1 MNRNGYCRNLYFY
14 DRDRR
19 CHWSGD
25 QSLAIQMLFRP
36 YKAYYLFGKRVPF
49 TPGLIPRRRD
59 ELAKQM
65 GLMVVNH
72 LLTPEGIKKRL
83 VSDAAKT
90 QALRVG
96 EQLIQKLS
104 LSEVT
109 VKEALEKAGMKR
121 PEKAADAWISSW
133 TDDKLHELFRQYG
146 DQSLK
151 ELVPIEVQE
160 KLEEKIPMISGY
172 ILSRSVRYFE
182 SDEGKIR
189 LGNMIDDFLKERGML
204 GSMVQLFLGNSSL
217 ADRVLPELLK
227 FLRNEETNKLLS
239 DLLKNEWGKLRE
251 YTFNEADEKWNAK
264 ALIFS
269 LKRRVLQAFSTAPFF
284 NNTIGTLTVRYE
296 SELTQQMLPAL
307 LDKLLEGI
315 SSNLESVLKRL
326 RLEEIV
332 KEQVDQFPVERLEE
346 MVLSISKKEFK
357 MITYLGGLLGGIIGA
372 IQALFVILF

>member
-1 MNRNGYCRNLYFY
+1 MGIAGTFIFMIVIGAAIGAVTN
-14 DRDRR
+14 
-19 CHWSGD
+19 H
-25 QSLAIQMLFRP
+25 LAIQMLFRP

-90 QALRVG
+90 QTLRAG

-133 TDDKLHELFRQYG
+133 TDDKLNELFRQYG

-204 GSMVQLFLGNSSL
+204 GSMVQMFLGNSSL

-227 FLRNEETNKLLS
+227 LLRNEETNKLLS

-269 LKRRVLQAFSTAPFF
+269 LKRRVLPAFSTAPFF
-284 NNTIGTLTVRYE
+284 DNTIGTLTVRYE

>member
-1 MNRNGYCRNLYFY
+1 MGIAGTFIFMIVIGAAIGAVTN
-14 DRDRR
+14 
-19 CHWSGD
+19 H
-25 QSLAIQMLFRP
+25 LAIQMLFRP

-109 VKEALEKAGMKR
+109 VKEALEKAGMQR

-133 TDDKLHELFRQYG
+133 TDDKLNELFRQYG

-204 GSMVQLFLGNSSL
+204 GSMVQMFLGNSSL

-269 LKRRVLQAFSTAPFF
+269 LKRRMLQAFSTAPFF

>member
-1 MNRNGYCRNLYFY
+1 MGIAGTFIFMIVIGAAIGAVTN
-14 DRDRR
+14 
-19 CHWSGD
+19 H
-25 QSLAIQMLFRP
+25 LAIQMLFRP

-90 QALRVG
+90 QALQVG

-104 LSEVT
+104 LSEMT
-109 VKEALEKAGMKR
+109 VKDALEKAGVKR
-121 PEKAADAWISSW
+121 PDEATDAWISRW
-133 TDDKLHELFRQYG
+133 TDDKLNELFLQYEH
-146 DQSLK
+146 QSLK
-151 ELVPIEVQE
+151 ELLPLEVQE
-160 KLEEKIPMISGY
+160 KIGEKIPMISEY
-172 ILSRSVRYFE
+172 ILSRSVSYFE
-182 SDEGKIR
+182 SDEGKAR
-189 LGNMIDDFLKERGML
+189 LANMIDGFLKERGML
-204 GSMVQLFLGNSSL
+204 GSMVQMFLGNSSL

-227 FLRNEETNKLLS
+227 FLRNEETNQLLS

-269 LKRRVLQAFSTAPFF
+269 LKRSVLRTFSTAPFF
-284 NNTIGTLTVRYE
+284 DNTIGALFVRYE
-296 SELTQQMLPAL
+296 SELTGKMLPAL
-307 LDKLLEGI
+307 LDKLLEGV
-315 SSNLESVLKRL
+315 SANLESVLKRM

-332 KEQVDQFPVERLEE
+332 KEQVDQFPVQRLEE

-357 MITYLGGLLGGIIGA
+357 MITYLGGLLGGIIGV
-372 IQALFVILF
+372 IQALFVVLF

>member
-1 MNRNGYCRNLYFY
+1 MGIAGTFIFMIVIGAAIGAVTN
-14 DRDRR
+14 
-19 CHWSGD
+19 H
-25 QSLAIQMLFRP
+25 LAIQMLFRP

-133 TDDKLHELFRQYG
+133 TDDKLNELFRQYG

-204 GSMVQLFLGNSSL
+204 GSMVQMFLGNSSL

-269 LKRRVLQAFSTAPFF
+269 LKRRMLQVFSTAPFF

>member
-1 MNRNGYCRNLYFY
+1 MGIAGTFIFMIVIGAAIGAVTN
-14 DRDRR
+14 
-19 CHWSGD
+19 H
-25 QSLAIQMLFRP
+25 LAIQMLFRP

-109 VKEALEKAGMKR
+109 VKEALEKAGMKH

-133 TDDKLHELFRQYG
+133 TDDKLNELFRQYG
-146 DQSLK
+146 HQSLK

-189 LGNMIDDFLKERGML
+189 LCNMIDDFLKERGML
-204 GSMVQLFLGNSSL
+204 GSMVQMFLGNSSL

-269 LKRRVLQAFSTAPFF
+269 LKRRMLQAFSTAPFF

>member
-1 MNRNGYCRNLYFY
+1 MGIAGTFIFMIVIGAAIGAVTN
-14 DRDRR
+14 
-19 CHWSGD
+19 H
-25 QSLAIQMLFRP
+25 LAIQMLFRP

-133 TDDKLHELFRQYG
+133 TDDKLNELFRQYG

-182 SDEGKIR
+182 SDEGKNR

-204 GSMVQLFLGNSSL
+204 GSMVQMFLGNSSL

-269 LKRRVLQAFSTAPFF
+269 LKRRMLQAFSTAPFF

>member
-1 MNRNGYCRNLYFY
+1 MGIAGTFIFMIVIGAAIGAVTN
-14 DRDRR
+14 
-19 CHWSGD
+19 H
-25 QSLAIQMLFRP
+25 LAIQMLFRP

-172 ILSRSVRYFE
+172 ILSRSVSYFE

-204 GSMVQLFLGNSSL
+204 GSMVQMFLGNSSL

-284 NNTIGTLTVRYE
+284 DNTIGTLTVRYE

>member
-1 MNRNGYCRNLYFY
+1 MGIAGTFIFMIVIGAAIGAVTN
-14 DRDRR
+14 
-19 CHWSGD
+19 H
-25 QSLAIQMLFRP
+25 LAIQMLFRP

-104 LSEVT
+104 FSEVT

-133 TDDKLHELFRQYG
+133 TDDKLNELFRQYG

-204 GSMVQLFLGNSSL
+204 GSMVQMFLGNSSL

-284 NNTIGTLTVRYE
+284 DNTIGTLTVRYE

>member
-1 MNRNGYCRNLYFY
+1 MGIAGTFIFMIVIGAAIGAVTN
-14 DRDRR
+14 
-19 CHWSGD
+19 H
-25 QSLAIQMLFRP
+25 LAIQMLFRP

-72 LLTPEGIKKRL
+72 LLTPAGIKKRL

-133 TDDKLHELFRQYG
+133 TDDKLNELFRQYG

-204 GSMVQLFLGNSSL
+204 GSMVQMFLGNSSL

-269 LKRRVLQAFSTAPFF
+269 LKRRVLQAFSIAPFF
-284 NNTIGTLTVRYE
+284 DNTIGTLTVRYE

-315 SSNLESVLKRL
+315 SSNLESALKRL
-326 RLEEIV
+326 HLEEIV

>member
-1 MNRNGYCRNLYFY
+1 MGIAGTFIFMIVIGAAIGAVTN
-14 DRDRR
+14 
-19 CHWSGD
+19 H
-25 QSLAIQMLFRP
+25 LAIQMLFRP

-133 TDDKLHELFRQYG
+133 TDDKLNELFRQYG

-160 KLEEKIPMISGY
+160 KLEDKIPMISGY
-172 ILSRSVRYFE
+172 ILSRSVSYFE

-204 GSMVQLFLGNSSL
+204 GSMVQMFLGNSSL

-284 NNTIGTLTVRYE
+284 DNTIGTLTVRYE

-332 KEQVDQFPVERLEE
+332 KAQVDQFPVERLEE

>member
-1 MNRNGYCRNLYFY
+1 MGIAGTFIFMIVIGAAIGAVTN
-14 DRDRR
+14 
-19 CHWSGD
+19 H
-25 QSLAIQMLFRP
+25 LAIQMLFRP

-96 EQLIQKLS
+96 EQLIQRLS

-109 VKEALEKAGMKR
+109 VKEALEKAGIKR

-133 TDDKLHELFRQYG
+133 TDDKLNELFRQYG

-204 GSMVQLFLGNSSL
+204 GSMVQMFLGNSSL

-269 LKRRVLQAFSTAPFF
+269 LKRRVLQSFSTAPFF
-284 NNTIGTLTVRYE
+284 DNTIGTLTVRYE

>member
-1 MNRNGYCRNLYFY
+1 MGIAGTFIFMIVIGAAIGAVTN
-14 DRDRR
+14 
-19 CHWSGD
+19 H
-25 QSLAIQMLFRP
+25 LAIQMLFRP

-133 TDDKLHELFRQYG
+133 TDDKLNELFRQYG

-172 ILSRSVRYFE
+172 ILSRSVSYFE

-204 GSMVQLFLGNSSL
+204 GSMVQMFLGNSSL

-284 NNTIGTLTVRYE
+284 DNTIGTLTVRYE
-296 SELTQQMLPAL
+296 SELTQQMLPVL

>member
-1 MNRNGYCRNLYFY
+1 MGIAGTFIFMIVIGAAIGAVTN
-14 DRDRR
+14 
-19 CHWSGD
+19 H
-25 QSLAIQMLFRP
+25 LAIQMLFRP

-133 TDDKLHELFRQYG
+133 TDDKLNELFRQYG

-172 ILSRSVRYFE
+172 ILSRSVSYFE

-204 GSMVQLFLGNSSL
+204 GSMVQMFLGNSSL

-269 LKRRVLQAFSTAPFF
+269 LKRRMLQAFSTAPFF

>member
-1 MNRNGYCRNLYFY
+1 MGIAGTFIFMIVIGAAIGAVTN
-14 DRDRR
+14 
-19 CHWSGD
+19 H
-25 QSLAIQMLFRP
+25 LAIQMLFRP

-65 GLMVVNH
+65 GLVVVNH

-90 QALRVG
+90 KALQVG

-109 VKEALEKAGMKR
+109 VKEALEKAGVKR
-121 PEKAADAWISSW
+121 PDEAADAWISSW
-133 TDDKLHELFRQYG
+133 TDDKLHELFRRYG
-146 DQSLK
+146 NQSLK
-151 ELVPIEVQE
+151 ELVPLEAQE
-160 KLEEKIPMISGY
+160 KLEEKIPMISEY

-204 GSMVQLFLGNSSL
+204 GSMVQMFLGNSSL

-251 YTFNEADEKWNAK
+251 YTFNEADEKWNAR

-269 LKRRVLQAFSTAPFF
+269 LKRSVLQAFSTAPFF
-284 NNTIGTLTVRYE
+284 DNTIGTLTVRYE
-296 SELTQQMLPAL
+296 SELTQHMLPAL
-307 LDKLLEGI
+307 LDKLLEGV
-315 SSNLESVLKRL
+315 SANLENVFKRL

-357 MITYLGGLLGGIIGA
+357 MITYLGGLLGGMIGA
-372 IQALFVILF
+372 VQALFVILF

>member
-1 MNRNGYCRNLYFY
+1 MGIAGTFIFMIVIGAAIGAVTN
-14 DRDRR
+14 
-19 CHWSGD
+19 H
-25 QSLAIQMLFRP
+25 LAIQMLFRP

-217 ADRVLPELLK
+217 ADRVLSELLK

>member
-1 MNRNGYCRNLYFY
+1 MGIAGTFIFMIVIGAAIGAVTN
-14 DRDRR
+14 
-19 CHWSGD
+19 H
-25 QSLAIQMLFRP
+25 LAIQMLFRP

-133 TDDKLHELFRQYG
+133 TDDKLNELFRQYG

-204 GSMVQLFLGNSSL
+204 GSMVQMFLGNSSL

-227 FLRNEETNKLLS
+227 FLRNEETNNLLS

-269 LKRRVLQAFSTAPFF
+269 LKRRMLQAFSTAPFF

>member
-1 MNRNGYCRNLYFY
+1 MGIAGTFIFMIVIGAAIGAVTN
-14 DRDRR
+14 
-19 CHWSGD
+19 H
-25 QSLAIQMLFRP
+25 LAIQMLFRP

-104 LSEVT
+104 FSEVT

-121 PEKAADAWISSW
+121 PEKAADACISSW
-133 TDDKLHELFRQYG
+133 TDDKLNELFRQYG

-172 ILSRSVRYFE
+172 ILSRSVSYFE

-284 NNTIGTLTVRYE
+284 DNTIGTLTVRYE

-346 MVLSISKKEFK
+346 MVLSISKKNLK
-357 MITYLGGLLGGIIGA
+357 
-372 IQALFVILF
+372 

>member
-1 MNRNGYCRNLYFY
+1 MGIAGTFIFMIVIGAAIGAVTN
-14 DRDRR
+14 
-19 CHWSGD
+19 H
-25 QSLAIQMLFRP
+25 LAIQMLFRP

-133 TDDKLHELFRQYG
+133 TDDKLNELFRQYG
-146 DQSLK
+146 HQSLK

-204 GSMVQLFLGNSSL
+204 GSMVQMFLGNSSL

-269 LKRRVLQAFSTAPFF
+269 LKQRVLQAFSTAPFF
-284 NNTIGTLTVRYE
+284 DNTIGTLTVRYE

>member
-1 MNRNGYCRNLYFY
+1 MGIAGTFIFMIVIGAAIGAVTN
-14 DRDRR
+14 
-19 CHWSGD
+19 H
-25 QSLAIQMLFRP
+25 LAIQMLFRP

-133 TDDKLHELFRQYG
+133 TDDKLNELFRQYG

-204 GSMVQLFLGNSSL
+204 GSMVQMFLGNSSL

-284 NNTIGTLTVRYE
+284 DNTIGTLTVRYE

>member
-1 MNRNGYCRNLYFY
+1 MGIAGTFIFMIVIGAAIGAVTN
-14 DRDRR
+14 
-19 CHWSGD
+19 H
-25 QSLAIQMLFRP
+25 LAIQMLFRP

-96 EQLIQKLS
+96 EQLIQRLS

-109 VKEALEKAGMKR
+109 VKEALEKAGIKR

-133 TDDKLHELFRQYG
+133 TDDKLNELFRQYG

-160 KLEEKIPMISGY
+160 KLEDKIPMISGY
-172 ILSRSVRYFE
+172 ILSRSVSYFE

-204 GSMVQLFLGNSSL
+204 GSMVQMFLGNSSL

-284 NNTIGTLTVRYE
+284 DNTIGTLTVRYE

>member
-1 MNRNGYCRNLYFY
+1 MGIAGTFIFMIVIGAAIGAVTN
-14 DRDRR
+14 
-19 CHWSGD
+19 H
-25 QSLAIQMLFRP
+25 LAIQMLFRP

-133 TDDKLHELFRQYG
+133 TDDKLNELFRQYG
-146 DQSLK
+146 HQSLK

-204 GSMVQLFLGNSSL
+204 GSMVQMFLGNSSL

-269 LKRRVLQAFSTAPFF
+269 LKRRMLQAFSTAPFF

-357 MITYLGGLLGGIIGA
+357 MITYLGGLLGGMIGA

>member
-1 MNRNGYCRNLYFY
+1 MGIAGTFIFMIVIGAAIGAVTN
-14 DRDRR
+14 
-19 CHWSGD
+19 H
-25 QSLAIQMLFRP
+25 LAIQMLFRP

-133 TDDKLHELFRQYG
+133 TDDKLNELFRQYG

-204 GSMVQLFLGNSSL
+204 GSMVQMFLGNSSL

-239 DLLKNEWGKLRE
+239 DLLKNEWGKLRV

-269 LKRRVLQAFSTAPFF
+269 LKRRMLQAFSTAPFF

>member
-1 MNRNGYCRNLYFY
+1 MGIAGTFIFMIVIGAAIGAVTN
-14 DRDRR
+14 
-19 CHWSGD
+19 H
-25 QSLAIQMLFRP
+25 LAIQMLFRP

-90 QALRVG
+90 RALRVG

-133 TDDKLHELFRQYG
+133 TDDKLNELFRQYG

-204 GSMVQLFLGNSSL
+204 GSMVQMFLGNSSL

-227 FLRNEETNKLLS
+227 LLRNEETNKLLS

-284 NNTIGTLTVRYE
+284 DNTIGTLTVRYE

>member
-1 MNRNGYCRNLYFY
+1 MGIAGTFIFMIVIGAAIGAVTN
-14 DRDRR
+14 
-19 CHWSGD
+19 H
-25 QSLAIQMLFRP
+25 LAIQMLFRP

-65 GLMVVNH
+65 GLVVVNH

-83 VSDAAKT
+83 VSEAAKT
-90 QALRVG
+90 KALQVG

-109 VKEALEKAGMKR
+109 VKEALEKAGVKR
-121 PEKAADAWISSW
+121 PDEAADAWISSW
-133 TDDKLHELFRQYG
+133 TDDKLNELFRRYG
-146 DQSLK
+146 NQSLK
-151 ELVPIEVQE
+151 ELVPLEAQE
-160 KLEEKIPMISGY
+160 KLEEKIPMISEY

-182 SDEGKIR
+182 SDEGKMR

-204 GSMVQLFLGNSSL
+204 GSMVQMFLGNSSL

-251 YTFNEADEKWNAK
+251 YTFNEADEKWNAR

-269 LKRRVLQAFSTAPFF
+269 LKRSVLQAFSTAPFF
-284 NNTIGTLTVRYE
+284 DNTIGTLTVRYE
-296 SELTQQMLPAL
+296 SELTQHMLPAL
-307 LDKLLEGI
+307 LDKLLEGV
-315 SSNLESVLKRL
+315 SANLESVFKRL

-357 MITYLGGLLGGIIGA
+357 MITYLGGLLGGMIGA
-372 IQALFVILF
+372 VQALFVILF

>member
-1 MNRNGYCRNLYFY
+1 MGIAGTFIFMIVIGAAIGAVTN
-14 DRDRR
+14 
-19 CHWSGD
+19 H
-25 QSLAIQMLFRP
+25 LAIQMLFRP

-133 TDDKLHELFRQYG
+133 TDDKLNELFRQYG
-146 DQSLK
+146 HQSLK

-204 GSMVQLFLGNSSL
+204 GSMVQMFLGNSSL

-284 NNTIGTLTVRYE
+284 DNTIGTLTVRYE

-346 MVLSISKKEFK
+346 MVLSISKKELK
-357 MITYLGGLLGGIIGA
+357 MITYLGGLLGGMIGA

>member
-1 MNRNGYCRNLYFY
+1 MGIAGTFIFMIVIGAAIGAVTN
-14 DRDRR
+14 
-19 CHWSGD
+19 H
-25 QSLAIQMLFRP
+25 LAIQMLFRP

-90 QALRVG
+90 QALRAG

-133 TDDKLHELFRQYG
+133 TDDKLNELFRQYG

-204 GSMVQLFLGNSSL
+204 GSMVQMFLGNSSL

-284 NNTIGTLTVRYE
+284 DNTIGTLTVRYE

>member
-1 MNRNGYCRNLYFY
+1 MGIAGTFIFMIVIGAAIGAVTN
-14 DRDRR
+14 
-19 CHWSGD
+19 H
-25 QSLAIQMLFRP
+25 LAIQMLFRP

-133 TDDKLHELFRQYG
+133 TDDKLNELFRQYG

-204 GSMVQLFLGNSSL
+204 GSMVQMFLGNSSL

-284 NNTIGTLTVRYE
+284 DNTIGTLTVRYE
-296 SELTQQMLPAL
+296 SELTQQMLPTL

>member
-1 MNRNGYCRNLYFY
+1 MGIAGTFIFMIVIGAAIGAVTN
-14 DRDRR
+14 
-19 CHWSGD
+19 H
-25 QSLAIQMLFRP
+25 LAIQMLFRP

-133 TDDKLHELFRQYG
+133 NDDKLNELFRQYG

-172 ILSRSVRYFE
+172 ILSRSVSYFE

-204 GSMVQLFLGNSSL
+204 GSMVQMFLGNSSL

-284 NNTIGTLTVRYE
+284 DNTIGTLTVRYE

>member
-1 MNRNGYCRNLYFY
+1 MGIAGTFIFMIVIGAAIGAVTN
-14 DRDRR
+14 
-19 CHWSGD
+19 H
-25 QSLAIQMLFRP
+25 LAIQMLFRP

-83 VSDAAKT
+83 VSDVAKT

-133 TDDKLHELFRQYG
+133 TDDKLNELFRQYG

-204 GSMVQLFLGNSSL
+204 GSMVQMFLGNSSL

-269 LKRRVLQAFSTAPFF
+269 LKRRMLQAFSTAPFF

>member
-1 MNRNGYCRNLYFY
+1 MGIAGTFIFMIVIGAAIGAVTN
-14 DRDRR
+14 
-19 CHWSGD
+19 H
-25 QSLAIQMLFRP
+25 LAIQMLFRP

-72 LLTPEGIKKRL
+72 LLTAEGIKKRL

-90 QALRVG
+90 QALQVG
-96 EQLIQKLS
+96 KQLIQKLS
-104 LSEVT
+104 LSEMT
-109 VKEALEKAGMKR
+109 VKEALEKAGVKR
-121 PEKAADAWISSW
+121 PDEAADAWISRW
-133 TDDKLHELFRQYG
+133 TDDKLNELCRQYEH
-146 DQSLK
+146 QSLK
-151 ELVPIEVQE
+151 DLVPLEVQE

-172 ILSRSVRYFE
+172 ILSRSASYFE

-189 LGNMIDDFLKERGML
+189 LGNMIDGFLKERGML
-204 GSMVQLFLGNSSL
+204 GSMVQMFLGNTSL

-251 YTFNEADEKWNAK
+251 YTFYEADEKWNAK

-269 LKRRVLQAFSTAPFF
+269 LKRRVLQTFSTAPFF
-284 NNTIGTLTVRYE
+284 DNTIGTLTVRYE
-296 SELTQQMLPAL
+296 SELTEQMLPAL
-307 LDKLLEGI
+307 LDKLLEGV
-315 SSNLESVLKRL
+315 SANLESVLKRM

-332 KEQVDQFPVERLEE
+332 KEQVDQFPVQRLEE

-372 IQALFVILF
+372 VQALFVTLF

>member
-1 MNRNGYCRNLYFY
+1 MGIAGTFIFMIVIGAAIGAVTN
-14 DRDRR
+14 
-19 CHWSGD
+19 H
-25 QSLAIQMLFRP
+25 LAIQMLFRP

-133 TDDKLHELFRQYG
+133 TDDKLNELFRQYG

-160 KLEEKIPMISGY
+160 KLEDKIPIISGY
-172 ILSRSVRYFE
+172 ILSRSVSYFE

-204 GSMVQLFLGNSSL
+204 GSMVQMFLANSSL

-284 NNTIGTLTVRYE
+284 DNTIGTLTVRYE

>member
-1 MNRNGYCRNLYFY
+1 MGIAGTFIFMIVIGAAIGAVTN
-14 DRDRR
+14 
-19 CHWSGD
+19 H
-25 QSLAIQMLFRP
+25 LAIQMLFRP

-315 SSNLESVLKRL
+315 SSNLESVSKRL

>member
-1 MNRNGYCRNLYFY
+1 MGIAGTFIFMIVIGAAIGAVTN
-14 DRDRR
+14 
-19 CHWSGD
+19 H
-25 QSLAIQMLFRP
+25 LAIQMLFRP

-90 QALRVG
+90 QALRAG

-133 TDDKLHELFRQYG
+133 TDDKLNELFRQYG

-172 ILSRSVRYFE
+172 ILSRSVSYFE

-204 GSMVQLFLGNSSL
+204 GSMVQMFLGNSSL

-227 FLRNEETNKLLS
+227 LLRNEETNKLLS

-284 NNTIGTLTVRYE
+284 DNTIGTLTVRYE